1 MNNQVDLKKYQE
13 FVQAVTSKE
22 SNDLTEFMNRL
33 DRLDANYEAYG
44 SDGEY
49 MHGPNINVPLLMTG
63 SIGLS
68 AEAGEL
74 IEIVKKMLFQGKP
87 LTEENRFHM
96 KRELGDIMWYWIN
109 TCRALQLDPNEVIAE
124 NVRKLEARY
133 PGGKFDVYS
142 SENRKEGDL

>member
-1 MNNQVDLKKYQE
+1 MSQVDLKKYQD
-13 FVQAVTSKE
+13 FVAAVTSKE
-22 SNDLTEFMNRL
+22 SNDLTTFMNRL

-49 MHGPNINVPLLMTG
+49 MHGPNVNVPLLLTG
-63 SIGLS
+63 SIGLT

-87 LTEENRFHM
+87 LTEENLFHM

-109 TCRALQLDPNEVIAE
+109 TCRALGLDPNDVIAE
-124 NVRKLEARY
+124 NVKKLEARY
-133 PGGKFDVYS
+133 PGGKFDVYH

>member
-1 MNNQVDLKKYQE
+1 MTKQVDLQKYQE
-13 FVQAVTSKE
+13 FVSAVTSKE
-22 SNDLTEFMNRL
+22 SNDLTAFMDRL
-33 DRLDANYEAYG
+33 DRLDANYESYG
-44 SDGEY
+44 ADGEY

-63 SIGLS
+63 SIGLT

-87 LTEENRFHM
+87 LNEENVFHM

-109 TCRALQLDPNEVIAE
+109 TCRALDLDPNDVIAE

-133 PGGKFDVYS
+133 PGGKFDVYH
-142 SENRKEGDL
+142 SENRKANDL